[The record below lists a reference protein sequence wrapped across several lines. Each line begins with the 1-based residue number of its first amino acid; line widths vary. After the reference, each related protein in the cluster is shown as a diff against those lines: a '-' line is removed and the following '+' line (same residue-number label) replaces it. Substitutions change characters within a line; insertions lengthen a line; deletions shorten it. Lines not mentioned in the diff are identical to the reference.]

1 MKESPLMIVKNR
13 AEALQAARA
22 KAYRSPEGI
31 QFSVELTG
39 RVVNALEKYL
49 NRKGVQNW
57 SYHTNRHT
65 DTYDFSRGQFTMTA
79 RNAVQVEEMCYVM
92 QELVT
97 IAQHFKASDEQ
108 DKIQAAARIQRGKH
122 LPKLLFFQR

>member
-1 MKESPLMIVKNR
+1 MIVKNR

-39 RVVNALEKYL
+39 RVIGALEKYL
-49 NRKGVQNW
+49 NRKGLTNW
-57 SYHTNRHT
+57 SYRTTRHS
-65 DTYDFSRGQFTMTA
+65 DIYDFTRGQFTLTA
-79 RNAVQVEEMCYVM
+79 RSSVEVEQMCYVM

-97 IAQHFKASDEQ
+97 IAQRFKAADEA
-108 DKIQAAARIQRGKH
+108 DKIQMAARIQRGKR
-122 LPKLLFFQR
+122 LPKLLFFSR